1 MLRKH
6 ALKTNAYNVSLEVMT
21 KFKISIFRYVSQ
33 SANKLKK
40 YV

>member
-6 ALKTNAYNVSLEVMT
+6 ALKTNAYNISLEVMT
-21 KFKISIFRYVSQ
+21 KFKIFIFRYVSQ

-40 YV
+40 YI